1 MAVKRLTLEDV
12 ATLLG
17 MAGAAGF
24 MGGGS
29 GGGFGGYG
37 GSTGGVKGPRNGG
50 NGGFG
55 GGSGGSGSGTG
66 GGFGGGFGGGS
77 DGSFSGGGEYGDFLT
92 EILQSVGIG
101 PGASIKDSAS
111 KYPESSMYVDVLEV
125 GNGVHN
131 AKLQVGVAEEAAK
144 MQTLEEHNNAINKFL
159 KPGQTPAQRAE
170 ALRKGKEAERKLLSF
185 WADDRPRV
193 NYTPSS
199 SAVEA
204 IRITPENRIEVKWR
218 GKPSKNNP
226 SGWYTFLPSVNPY
239 KASEAF
245 QALVTAPSIGRAVY
259 PVVSRPL
266 KKFNPYINNNWNKKH
281 YDPSKAT
288 AKVR

>member
-29 GGGFGGYG
+29 GGGLGGYG
-37 GSTGGVKGPRNGG
+37 GSTGGVNGPRGGG
-50 NGGFG
+50 N
-55 GGSGGSGSGTG
+55 

-92 EILQSVGIG
+92 EVLQSVGIG
-101 PGASIKDSAS
+101 PGASLKDSAS
-111 KYPESSMYVDVLEV
+111 KYPESNMMVRITEV
-125 GNGVHN
+125 PDDGTHN
-131 AKLQVGVAEEAAK
+131 ALLQVGVAEEAAR
-144 MQTLEEHNNAINKFL
+144 MQTLKEHNDAINKFL
-159 KPGQTPAQRAE
+159 EPGQTPAQRAE
-170 ALRKGKEAERKLLSF
+170 ALRKGQEAERKLLSF

>member
-1 MAVKRLTLEDV
+1 
-12 ATLLG
+12 

-29 GGGFGGYG
+29 GGGLGGYG

-55 GGSGGSGSGTG
+55 GGS
-66 GGFGGGFGGGS
+66 
-77 DGSFSGGGEYGDFLT
+77 DGSFYGGGEYGDFLT
-92 EILQSVGIG
+92 EVLQSVGIG
-101 PGASIKDSAS
+101 PGASLKDSAS
-111 KYPESSMYVDVLEV
+111 KYPESNMMVRITEV
-125 GNGVHN
+125 PDDGTHN
-131 AKLQVGVAEEAAK
+131 SLLQVGVAEEAAR
-144 MQTLEEHNNAINKFL
+144 MQTLKEHNDAINKFL
-159 KPGQTPAQRAE
+159 EPGQTPAQRAE
-170 ALRKGKEAERKLLSF
+170 AIRKGKQAEKELLSF
-185 WADDRPRV
+185 WADKTPRV

-204 IRITPENRIEVKWR
+204 VRITPDNRVEVKWR
-218 GKPSKNNP
+218 HSKKTDND
-226 SGWYTFLPSVNPY
+226 GFYTFLPSKDPFE
-239 KASEAF
+239 ASLAF
-245 QALVTAPSIGRAVY
+245 QQLVTAPSLGRAVY

-266 KKFNPYINNNWNKKH
+266 KKFNKYINNNWNYYH

>member
-1 MAVKRLTLEDV
+1 
-12 ATLLG
+12 
-17 MAGAAGF
+17 

-29 GGGFGGYG
+29 GGGLGGYG

-66 GGFGGGFGGGS
+66 GGFGGGS

-92 EILQSVGIG
+92 EVLQSVGIG
-101 PGASIKDSAS
+101 PGASLKDSAS
-111 KYPESSMYVDVLEV
+111 KYPESNMMVRITEV
-125 GNGVHN
+125 PDDGTHN
-131 AKLQVGVAEEAAK
+131 ATLQVGVAEEAAR
-144 MQTLEEHNNAINKFL
+144 MQTLKEHNDAINKFL
-159 KPGQTPAQRAE
+159 EPGQTPAQRAE
-170 ALRKGKEAERKLLSF
+170 ALRKGREAERKLLSF

-204 IRITPENRIEVKWR
+204 VRITSDNRVEVKWR
-218 GKPSKNNP
+218 HSKKTDND
-226 SGWYTFLPSVNPY
+226 GFYTFLPSKDPFE
-239 KASEAF
+239 ASLAF
-245 QALVTAPSIGRAVY
+245 QQLVTAPSLGRAVY

-266 KKFNPYINNNWNKKH
+266 KKFNKYINNNWNQKH